1 MCGHVG
7 MAGVLTPQDEKAF
20 HNMLIMDSVRGV
32 DSTGVAV
39 IHRGEAG
46 HHIAKGIGDPYR
58 LMDRKSYDKSFIGFQ
73 RAIIGH
79 NRYATQGAVNDRNA
93 HPYEFTSLI
102 GAHNGTLTNKWQLA
116 DARDFTVDSENLYH
130 HIETKGL
137 EDLMTIVLGAWALV
151 WWDKE
156 AETINLLRNKE
167 RTLFVSY
174 SPDGKKMYWASEAW
188 MLEGALSRNNL
199 EFTKPMLLSEDRLY
213 STKVSKTGE
222 MDKTHIR
229 YMPST
234 GKPYQSVVT
243 YPRAATTQTATG
255 TTDYN
260 RVQQQQAGFTSTG
273 KLRVVPKTTEV
284 KSEEA
289 LKHLSRSLNAGYAHS
304 KGVVLEVLA
313 EDTDD
318 KGSRYLICFDEN
330 NPSYT
335 IRFYCNQNI
344 KTEDY
349 IDQIITADINGLVM
363 DTTGSYYKV
372 AVNSVELVGVE
383 VEDPVGDGEDENF
396 TTYLGHK
403 KQQLSYNDWVGMYGD
418 CAWCSSNV
426 LPTDKHI
433 LTTEG
438 QCVCQHCA
446 TDSEVT
452 GFIKVSVNAI

>member
-7 MAGVLTPQDEKAF
+7 MAGALTPQDEKAF

-46 HHIAKGIGDPYR
+46 HHITKGIGDPYR

-93 HPYEFTSLI
+93 HPYEFASLI

-116 DARDFTVDSENLYH
+116 DARDFSVDSENLYH
-130 HIETKGL
+130 HMETKGFD
-137 EDLMTIVLGAWALV
+137 DLMTVILGAWALV

-156 AETINLLRNKE
+156 NETINLLRNKE
-167 RTLFVSY
+167 RTLFICH

-188 MLEGALSRNNL
+188 MLEGALGRNNI
-199 EFTKPMLLSEDRLY
+199 EYTKPMLLAEDRLY
-213 STKVSKTGE
+213 STKISKTGE

-229 YMPST
+229 YTPST
-234 GKPYQSVVT
+234 GKPYTSVVT
-243 YPRAATTQTATG
+243 YPKAATTPTSHG
-255 TTDYN
+255 TDNYN
-260 RVQQQQAGFTSTG
+260 RVSQQQASFVQQG
-273 KLRVVPKTTEV
+273 KLRVVPKTTEQSQ
-284 KSEEA
+284 SEA
-289 LKHLSRSLNAGYAHS
+289 QKPLSRSLNAGYAHS
-304 KGVVLEVLA
+304 KGVLLEVLA
-313 EDTDD
+313 EDIDSR
-318 KGSRYLICFDEN
+318 GSRYLLCFDSN
-330 NPSYT
+330 NPSYS

-344 KTEDY
+344 DTADY
-349 IDQIITADINGLVM
+349 IDQTITADINGLVL
-363 DTTGSYYKV
+363 DEATGSYYKV
-372 AVNSVELVGVE
+372 AVHSVELVGDE
-383 VEDPVGDGEDENF
+383 DDDPVGSNF

-403 KQQLSYNDWVGMYGD
+403 KQQLTYNDWIGAYGD
-418 CAWCSSNV
+418 CVWCGSTV

-438 QCVCQHCA
+438 QCVCHSCSQ
-446 TDSEVT
+446 DSEVS